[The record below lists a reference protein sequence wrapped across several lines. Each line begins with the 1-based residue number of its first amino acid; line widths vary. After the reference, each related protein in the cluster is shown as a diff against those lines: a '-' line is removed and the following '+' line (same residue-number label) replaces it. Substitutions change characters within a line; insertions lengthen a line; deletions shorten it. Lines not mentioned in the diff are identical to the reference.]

1 MGSGVYR
8 PRIVD
13 SQVAEELEA
22 VDAIEIRGAKWVG
35 KTTTAEQFCKSAI
48 YMNDSVRSA
57 RCLQT
62 YGMP

>member
-22 VDAIEIRGAKWVG
+22 VDAIEIRGANGW
-35 KTTTAEQFCKSAI
+35 ARPPPQSSSAKVP
-48 YMNDSVRSA
+48 S
-57 RCLQT
+57 T
-62 YGMP
+62 